1 MLQEGRLPAAV
12 PAGIGRLVGGTAQR
26 HRRPGTSPV
35 HRGAGHVSMQPID
48 THTASRGDT
57 GTFIIYI
64 FLFHFRHQWTGN
76 INTSGDITIC

>member
-35 HRGAGHVSMQPID
+35 HRGAGHVSMQPIE
-48 THTASRGDT
+48 T
-57 GTFIIYI
+57 
-64 FLFHFRHQWTGN
+64 
-76 INTSGDITIC
+76 NTQLLELLSHTICYAHVLIQFQTSMDWYYPSIW